1 MSLTNATQAPVLQL
15 PADYQAVR
23 AAKRKAVDDDA
34 LSEYA
39 TDVAEHSKMDVE
51 EQTAA
56 LRTRRNS
63 EKSEHKAKVLEH
75 KYLDLALDFVDPAKE
90 LVCHFYNARH
100 ARCGFPG
107 LYRIPE
113 LDLSHDHRAFI
124 CRKHRN
130 MCDKDAAVLETQIVF
145 VTKLIDVLDRRAA
158 QAALPVVQPAVIPAA
173 VVPAPAHDPI
183 VEVGDAELSRIRES
197 FDDEE
202 IDRILSNPD
211 DPDLIELGLARP
223 VKAQ

>member
-15 PADYQAVR
+15 PVHYQAVR

-39 TDVAEHSKMDVE
+39 TDVAVHSKMDVE

-56 LRTRRNS
+56 LQTRRNS
-63 EKSEHKAKVLEH
+63 EKSAHKAKVLELR
-75 KYLDLALDFVDPAKE
+75 YLDLALDFVDPSKE

-130 MCDKDAAVLETQIVF
+130 MCDKDAALLEAQIVL
-145 VTKLIDVLDRRAA
+145 VTKFVDVLDRHAA
-158 QAALPVVQPAVIPAA
+158 QAAPVVQPAVIPAA
-173 VVPAPAHDPI
+173 VVPDPAHDPI

-211 DPDLIELGLARP
+211 DPDLIELGLGRP